1 VGLAITVRAL
11 TENMIGEWVDMTV
24 HEDTSVFVS
33 LFFFFLLYKQ
43 TVG

>member
-1 VGLAITVRAL
+1 MVRAL
-11 TENMIGEWVDMTV
+11 TEDTIGEWVDMTA

-33 LFFFFLLYKQ
+33 LFLFFLFYKQ

>member
-1 VGLAITVRAL
+1 MAITVRAL
-11 TENMIGEWVDMTV
+11 TEDTIGERVDMIV

-33 LFFFFLLYKQ
+33 LFLFFLLYKQ